1 MRKCYDY
8 IISIGLNCEIRY
20 QLRKKFGAIESSLL
34 EWAAIYPQH
43 LIDVLKN
50 PNLIFSEQIEEL
62 PKFNMWKCC
71 LTNMTFHGKKLV
83 NELLDQ
89 DGNRDEEKVAIEKQD
104 TICRIKYLSNKFIKI
119 ANSEFSKLYVLGI
132 HPDFCKYKNEE
143 LLTFVQ
149 NVSETICKIA
159 KNASLLIIVS
169 QEDFNTINI
178 LDNDKNLFIR
188 QVKHFAP
195 YNKSTSPEYVD
206 LESGDKIFSEFVLKE
221 QKVDN
226 KIYKFEKECAI

>member
-62 PKFNMWKCC
+62 
-71 LTNMTFHGKKLV
+71 
-83 NELLDQ
+83 
-89 DGNRDEEKVAIEKQD
+89 
-104 TICRIKYLSNKFIKI
+104 
-119 ANSEFSKLYVLGI
+119 
-132 HPDFCKYKNEE
+132 
-143 LLTFVQ
+143 LTFVQ

-169 QEDFNTINI
+169 QDDFNTINI

-188 QVKHFAP
+188 QVKHFSP
-195 YNKSTSPEYVD
+195 YNKATSPEYVD